1 MEKQAFYFFLVKI
14 QDGRPTSELG
24 KLLYRAKD
32 EVNSSWHV
40 KFEQNLFISIGDINY
55 QKFDLQ

>member
-32 EVNSSWHV
+32 EFNSSWHV
-40 KFEQNLFISIGDINY
+40 KFEQNLSISIGDIDY